1 MYFNIKI
8 HGKFRVK
15 EFVRVFMESRGE
27 SLDLEIRQTA
37 VVLLNPDYESN
48 DSDDYMI
55 TKEKIKET
63 VLEATLDSDNN

>member
-48 DSDDYMI
+48 NSGLSY
-55 TKEKIKET
+55 T
-63 VLEATLDSDNN
+63 